1 MVDPTPASME
11 IDRKASV
18 KSESLVTP
26 PCQTVLP
33 DLGPKSGF
41 NLEAYLAADGQI
53 HLPGKV

>member
-11 IDRKASV
+11 IDQKAV
-18 KSESLVTP
+18 KSEPLVTP
-26 PCQTVLP
+26 PFQTVLP